1 MNIVDPILFQC
12 GMQPKSAALCAPGT
26 GTGLISYGRLGQM
39 IHKICR
45 QVTSLGLAPGK
56 IVAVQIKDPIF
67 QAAVTLALAR
77 LGVVTVSRYDERI
90 FDAIRVDALIT
101 DIPQPRVRID
111 QVILADLSWI
121 RGDPTEPYEVSRN
134 APDDLCRIIL
144 TSGTTGGP
152 KAVGFTHRML
162 ADRIARN
169 NIVFGSRLP
178 NCSRIY
184 SDLPLSTASG
194 FRFLIHTLWRGGTF
208 FYPGD
213 TFESTVEAF
222 EEFKVQCLMGSP
234 GGIEVLLK
242 KYEQYPALQ
251 CDLEV
256 MIVLGDVFSRALSNR
271 IRSRICSHVVSVYGA
286 TETQTTAS
294 APMHMIHDTPGAVGY
309 VVPDVTVE
317 IVSETGELLPRSAEG
332 LIRIRSAHAV
342 DHYMGD
348 PVASAHA
355 FRDGCF
361 YPGDIGALDATNLL
375 RVVGRAD
382 AVLNLG
388 GDKINP
394 ELVEAALAGC
404 EGVIECAVFGSPNE
418 LGIETLWAAVVAD
431 AKVDDAKLRA
441 YCRAKL
447 PPQFMPTGFVRMERL
462 PRNDMGKLDRPRLPD
477 LAPPHQAI
485 DSSTYS
491 GRVSK
496 LQIHHMK
503 GLLSGKPRK
512 RAGNPCFSLQCF

>member
-12 GMQPKSAALCAPGT
+12 AIQPKSAALCAPGT
-26 GTGLISYGRLGQM
+26 GLGLISYGRLGQM
-39 IHKICR
+39 IDNICGHM
-45 QVTSLGLAPGK
+45 TKLGFMPGK
-56 IVAVQIKDPIF
+56 VVAIQIKDPIF
-67 QAAVTLALAR
+67 QAVVTLALAR

-90 FDAIRVDALIT
+90 FDAIRVDALIA
-101 DIPQPRVRID
+101 DMSPPRVRID

-121 RGDPTEPYEVSRN
+121 RGDSIEPREISRT

-208 FYPGD
+208 FYPGE

-222 EEFKVQCLMGSP
+222 EDYKVQCLMGSP

-251 CDLEV
+251 SEFEV
-256 MIVLGDVFSRALSNR
+256 MIVLGDVFSRALSDR
-271 IRSRICSHVVSVYGA
+271 IRTRICSHVVSVYGA

-294 APMHMIHDTPGAVGY
+294 APVHMIHDTPGAVGY

-317 IVSETGELLPRSAEG
+317 IVSESGALLPRGAEG
-332 LIRIRSAHAV
+332 LIRIRSPHTV

-348 PVASAHA
+348 PAASAQA

-361 YPGDIGALDATNLL
+361 YPGDIGALDGTNLL
-375 RVVGRAD
+375 RIVGRAD

-388 GDKINP
+388 GDKVNP
-394 ELVEAALAGC
+394 ELVEAALAEC
-404 EGVIECAVFGSPNE
+404 EGVTECAVFGSPNE
-418 LGIETLWAAVVAD
+418 LGIVTLWAAVVAD
-431 AKVDDAKLRA
+431 SRADDDKLRA
-441 YCRAKL
+441 YCESKL
-447 PPQFMPTGFVRMERL
+447 PPQFMPAGFFRVDRL
-462 PRNDMGKLDRPRLPD
+462 PRNEMGKIDRPNLP
-477 LAPPHQAI
+477 
-485 DSSTYS
+485 S
-491 GRVSK
+491 
-496 LQIHHMK
+496 
-503 GLLSGKPRK
+503 LLSRRP
-512 RAGNPCFSLQCF
+512 S